1 MVGLQLVYLLP
12 QPRLKEAVCYE
23 AAPRSDSRGSHSD
36 KLEGGASSALDQW
49 VMRIMWVVAHRVRL
63 MFCFALL

>member
-23 AAPRSDSRGSHSD
+23 AAPKSDSRGRQSD
-36 KLEGGASSALDQW
+36 QVGGGALSALDQ
-49 VMRIMWVVAHRVRL
+49 
-63 MFCFALL
+63 

>member
-23 AAPRSDSRGSHSD
+23 AAPKSDSRGRHSD
-36 KLEGGASSALDQW
+36 QRRGGTLSALDQ
-49 VMRIMWVVAHRVRL
+49 
-63 MFCFALL
+63 

>member
-23 AAPRSDSRGSHSD
+23 VAPKSGSHGRHSD
-36 KLEGGASSALDQW
+36 QLRGGALSLLDQ
-49 VMRIMWVVAHRVRL
+49 
-63 MFCFALL
+63 